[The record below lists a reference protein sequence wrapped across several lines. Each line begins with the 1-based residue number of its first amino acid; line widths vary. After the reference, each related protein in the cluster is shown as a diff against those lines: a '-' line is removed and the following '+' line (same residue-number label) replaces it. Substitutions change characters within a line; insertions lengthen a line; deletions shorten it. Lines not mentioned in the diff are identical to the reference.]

1 MNKKVKYILIFVTL
15 TSLLFLSC
23 QIGLGKEVDL
33 EAPTITLTK
42 MQSGTVELPSTRFG
56 GGIYCGKKV
65 SFFGTATD
73 NEGVDSVYAEIKWN
87 NETEYKHFADAT
99 LTGETFQFDLTFEKN
114 GTAYIKFVA
123 TDKAKNYNVNSSK
136 VVTLLVDDQAPVGE
150 AWYIDR
156 HINGITYPLKDIEE
170 LKKVDFN
177 SQDNKDVAQNVEFSI
192 CSAFK
197 DEMGIKPGSIS
208 IQIKN
213 EKNELICTI
222 PNSSTNDYSPIFKIT
237 HDTLVTANAALAT
250 GRHFLQIWYNA
261 EDIVELPESN
271 KAQDVQ
277 VAGGWFVWEPES
289 DNPKITQSPL
299 PAENTKEVLVNV
311 NDTVL
316 VIVKETVL
324 VNVKET
330 VSATLFDDDGLKEVS
345 CALLKSSEYNPTTDM
360 QILATK
366 IQEIF
371 NRVPEAE
378 RSTRVKKHTPSS
390 TERDVVLSFTAP
402 DSPQGMYLVCY
413 VKDVCDKTTTKVQLI
428 NVTDPTTPTLHIASP
443 ANNSIPKV
451 TMSSDSKS
459 ATVTIEG
466 QTLDTS
472 GCTYL
477 EFLWV
482 PNSFDKD
489 HNKKAEKANAVFN
502 TISSSTYAP
511 PSEDNAK
518 QSSLKDGIKLWSVK
532 LGPEETVGNGYKKQ
546 SFNFDIDLLND
557 FGTEKNEEKFF
568 VVRVTRKDGKQTIQ
582 QYKLSADNLPP
593 VIKSITPE
601 AKTQIVESN
610 KEYVLEFYAEK
621 TNGVAI
627 DTSEYKIYQSGTTL
641 QGEFDSSTKTYKYT
655 IPKTTLEEWEIKTEK
670 PVFIFE
676 VADIFGNSVSSQYTL
691 IINNLPQL
699 KSITSP
705 APQNCNLGQPIQINA
720 NFSSAITLTDAEL
733 NGSYIL
739 LTNIKNDSSEK
750 ECKAVYKSGA
760 GSQTIIFEYI
770 PEEGDYTDT
779 DINVGVKYEYDT
791 ETTCANNLIQ
801 NCAKLKDGENVH
813 LNTLLSSSVL
823 DGKQIKV
830 DAVSPK
836 VEISISAEKEALK
849 AGEPVTATAT
859 FTEPILVQGSPTLI
873 LKVGSEDFELNLE
886 SSTSDT
892 ITFKGTVTTGLNGNI
907 SYSDKCI
914 TGAQYITDNYQNV
927 LITDDTQLTESDYVI
942 DTIPPVTPT
951 VKNSSGNELL
961 AGNYKTK
968 VDFVVAKSNTD
979 TDISKYEYSLD
990 GGVSWNECTNT
1001 NKGSVAQSSAQLC
1014 ARVTDNAGN
1023 VSPSSTPIKLEIE
1036 SSFPD
1041 YNVECMTSDGYYST
1055 GKTITF
1061 RVTFDKKINIKD
1073 KTANITFDEK
1083 TATIVSSIQDAV
1095 SYAEF
1100 EYTVKSTD
1108 NFNLENKTLTV
1119 NLTGI
1124 QDSFGF
1130 TGGTSTAEINRPN
1143 VVCDSVAPTATMIP
1157 GTANGDSV
1165 NYVINGN
1172 NVYSQGNKIQITFS
1186 EPVQKGRGNIIL
1198 RQTAGWAIPPVL
1210 TAEEFNTICNQLDD
1224 DQKNILALRNPD
1236 GTLMEDVEDL
1246 HLHVAYRNDKY
1257 HGTGQFI
1264 GPYKK
1269 TTYGLKENESGT
1281 EYVPNVDT
1289 SFVLDFDMDIDDTS
1303 GNKKAFGTTFKKSD
1317 GTLEN
1322 SVIIKEKKII
1332 TSKTSWGWEIKE
1344 NRELHVLSKKYFK
1357 NESDYNESALATPLS
1372 TPNSAQQI
1380 SVNDIRSVLQTAGVH
1395 KRELDVT
1402 SPNVEIDG
1410 SVVTITFPKGLIDKD
1425 ESLPKGRK
1433 WELVIEEGS
1442 FLDMA
1447 GNSFGEDNQDS
1458 KAEVKIK
1465 TKTNNY
1471 EFFYSAGVA
1480 TPVIRVDRYSYGLGI
1495 KQSDFSGK
1503 LTSAI
1508 TSDSTEP
1515 TGFVR
1520 VRIDCETSEAIIQY
1534 NKIEKSTSNL
1544 TTDDSTVGDT
1554 NYCTS
1559 KRTTTDNLK
1568 TSELNAISLSNS
1580 YEHNSHFAGGS
1591 SSLSS
1596 SLKQYII
1603 AEATENNLGTS
1614 EKSVEGIFKTVVH
1627 FVTPKSA
1634 NGDNES
1640 SFGTYKTDWSIRG
1653 TTNKYSE
1660 PSISPFPLRDTPCG
1674 SPYLRRT
1681 YKRNSDY
1688 YWVSFEILIDSTF
1701 SGQGYAVSD
1710 TKAPGDSGK
1719 GWYNWAKNWGLMW
1732 PGELTKCEGMQ
1743 NWE

>member
-1 MNKKVKYILIFVTL
+1 MNKKVKYLLIFVTL

-33 EAPTITLTK
+33 EAPTIKLTK
-42 MQSGTVELPSTRFG
+42 MQSGTVELPSARFG

-73 NEGVDSVYAEIKWN
+73 NEGVDSVYAEIKWS

-99 LTGETFQFDLTFEKN
+99 LTGESFQFDLTFEKN

-156 HINGITYPLKDIEE
+156 HINGIIYPLKDIEE
-170 LKKVDFN
+170 LKKVDFY
-177 SQDNKDVAQNVEFSI
+177 SQDNKDVAQNGKFSI

-222 PNSSTNDYSPIFKIT
+222 ENSSTNDYSPVFEIT
-237 HDTLVTANAALAT
+237 HEILVNANKALAT

-261 EDIVELPESN
+261 EDIVELPDSN

-277 VAGGWFVWEPES
+277 VPGGWFVWEPES

-299 PAENTKEVLVNV
+299 PFENTNEVLVNV
-311 NDTVL
+311 KDTVY
-316 VIVKETVL
+316 
-324 VNVKET
+324 
-330 VSATLFDDDGLKEVS
+330 ATLFDDDGLKEVF
-345 CALLKSSEYNPTTDM
+345 CALLTNSEYN
-360 QILATK
+360 QIKDNQNLATN
-366 IQEIF
+366 IQEII
-371 NRVPEAE
+371 NLVPEKE
-378 RSTRVKKHTPSS
+378 RPARVKKYTPTNS
-390 TERDVVLSFTAP
+390 TERDVRLSFTAP

-413 VKDVCDKTTTKVQLI
+413 VKDVCEKTTTKVQLI
-428 NVTDPTTPTLHIASP
+428 NVTDASAPILHIASP
-443 ANNSIPKV
+443 ANNSIPNVK
-451 TMSSDSKS
+451 MSSDSK

-489 HNKKAEKANAVFN
+489 NNKKAEKANAVFN
-502 TISSSTYAP
+502 SISSSEYAP
-511 PSEDNAK
+511 QSGDTAK
-518 QSSLKDGIKLWSVK
+518 QSLLDGGIKLWSVK
-532 LGPEETVGNGYKKQ
+532 LGQEETAGNGYKKQ
-546 SFNFDIDLLND
+546 SFKFDIDLLND

-593 VIKSITPE
+593 VIKSFKPE

-610 KEYVLEFYAEK
+610 EDYVLEFKAEK
-621 TNGVAI
+621 TNRVAI
-627 DTSEYKIYQSGTTL
+627 DTSKYKIYQSGTETPL
-641 QGEFDSSTKTYKYT
+641 QGAFDSSTETYKYT
-655 IPKTTLEEWEIKTEK
+655 IPQTTLEEWEIKTEK

-676 VADIFGNSVSSQYTL
+676 AADIFGNSVSSQYTL

-705 APQNCNLGQPIQINA
+705 APQNCKRGQEIQINA
-720 NFSSAITLTDAEL
+720 NFSSAITLTAAEL
-733 NGSYIL
+733 KDSYIL
-739 LTNIKNDSSEK
+739 LTNIKNGSSEK
-750 ECKAVYKSGA
+750 KCIAEYKSGA
-760 GSQTIIFEYI
+760 GSQTIIFEYT
-770 PEEGDYTDT
+770 PKEGDYTET
-779 DINVGVKYEYDT
+779 GKNVGVKYEYDT

-801 NCAKLKDGENVH
+801 NCTKLKDGENVH

-836 VEISISAEKEALK
+836 VSSILVSADKEYLK
-849 AGEPVTATAT
+849 AGETVTVNVT
-859 FTEPILVQGSPTLI
+859 FTEPILVQGSPALI

-907 SYSDKCI
+907 LYSDNCI
-914 TGAQYITDNYQNV
+914 TGAQCITDNYQNV

-942 DTIPPVTPT
+942 DTIPPVQPT
-951 VKNSSGNELL
+951 IKNSSGNELL
-961 AGNYKTK
+961 AGNYQTK

-990 GGVSWNECTNT
+990 GGVSWNDCTNT
-1001 NKGSVAQSSAQLC
+1001 NKGSVTQSSVQLC
-1014 ARVTDNAGN
+1014 ARVTDKAGN
-1023 VSPSSTPIKLEIE
+1023 VSPVSTPIALEIE
-1036 SSFPD
+1036 SSFPN

-1055 GKTITF
+1055 GKKITF

-1073 KTANITFDEK
+1073 KTAKITFDGK
-1083 TATIVSSIQDAV
+1083 TATIVSNIKDNV

-1108 NFNLENKTLTV
+1108 NFNLGSKSVTV
-1119 NLTGI
+1119 NLSGI

-1130 TGGTSTAEINRPN
+1130 TGGTSTHDINRPN
-1143 VVCDSVAPTATMIP
+1143 VVCDGVAPTATMIP

-1172 NVYSQGNKIQITFS
+1172 NVYSKGNKIKITFS
-1186 EPVQKGRGNIIL
+1186 ESVQKGRGNIIL

-1210 TAEEFNTICNQLDD
+1210 TAEEFNTICNQLND
-1224 DQKNILALRNPD
+1224 DQKNILALRNSD

-1269 TTYGLKENESGT
+1269 TTYGLKQSGT

-1303 GNKKAFGTTFKKSD
+1303 GEKKAFGTTFKKSD

-1322 SVIIKEKKII
+1322 KEIVKETIRI
-1332 TSKTSWGWEIKE
+1332 TNKLWKE
-1344 NRELHVLSKKYFK
+1344 NRELHVLSKKYFS
-1357 NESDYNESALATPLS
+1357 NTLDYNETELASPLDS
-1372 TPNSAQQI
+1372 PNDAKQI
-1380 SVNDIRSVLQTAGVH
+1380 SVNDIRTVLETAGVH

-1458 KAEVKIK
+1458 KAEVKISID
-1465 TKTNNY
+1465 NNNKSFY
-1471 EFFYSAGVA
+1471 SFYSAGVA

-1495 KQSDFSGK
+1495 KQSDSSGK

-1508 TSDSTEP
+1508 TNDSTEP

-1544 TTDDSTVGDT
+1544 TTDDSTDGDT

-1559 KRTTTDNLK
+1559 KRTTTGNLK
-1568 TSELNAISLSNS
+1568 TSELNAISLNNS

-1614 EKSVEGIFKTVVH
+1614 EKGVEGIFKTVVH

-1681 YKRNSDY
+1681 YKNNSDY

-1710 TKAPGDSGK
+1710 TKAPGDSGY

>member
-1 MNKKVKYILIFVTL
+1 MNKKLKYILIFVTL
-15 TSLLFLSC
+15 ISLLFLSC

-99 LTGETFQFDLTFEKN
+99 LTGETFQFDLTFEQN

-311 NDTVL
+311 NDTVY
-316 VIVKETVL
+316 
-324 VNVKET
+324 
-330 VSATLFDDDGLKEVS
+330 ATLFDDDGLKEVS
-345 CALLKSSEYNPTTDM
+345 CALLTNSEYNPTTDN

-378 RSTRVKKHTPSS
+378 CSERVKNYTPSS
-390 TERDVVLSFTAP
+390 TERDVVLRFKAP
-402 DSPQGMYLVCY
+402 NSPQGMYLVCY
-413 VKDVCDKTTTKVQLI
+413 VTDVYGKTTTKVQLI
-428 NVTDPTTPTLHIASP
+428 NVTDATAPTLHIASP

-518 QSSLKDGIKLWSVK
+518 QSSLEDGIKLWSVK

-557 FGTEKNEEKFF
+557 FGTEKNEEKLF

-627 DTSEYKIYQSGTTL
+627 DTSKYKIYQSGTETPL
-641 QGEFDSSTKTYKYT
+641 QGEFDSSKKTYKYT
-655 IPKTTLEEWEIKTEK
+655 ISQTTLEDWEIKTEK

-676 VADIFGNSVSSQYTL
+676 AADIFGNSVSSQYTL

-720 NFSSAITLTDAEL
+720 NFSSAITLTDDEL
-733 NGSYIL
+733 KGSYIL
-739 LTNIKNDSSEK
+739 LTNIKNGSSEK

-801 NCAKLKDGENVH
+801 NCDKLKDGENVH

-823 DGKQIKV
+823 NGKQIKV

-836 VEISISAEKEALK
+836 VDKISILEGKKALK
-849 AGEPVTATAT
+849 AGETVTVTAT

-873 LKVGSEDFELNLE
+873 LKVGSADFELNLE

-914 TGAQYITDNYQNV
+914 TGVQYITDNYQNV

-951 VKNSSGNELL
+951 VKKSTGEELSD
-961 AGNYKTK
+961 GKYPTEVN
-968 VDFVVAKSNTD
+968 FVVASSD

-990 GGVSWNECTNT
+990 GGVSWNNCTNT
-1001 NKGSVAQSSAQLC
+1001 NKGSVTQSSAQLC

-1023 VSPSSTPIKLEIE
+1023 VSLSSEPIKLEIE
-1036 SSFPD
+1036 SSFPN

-1055 GKTITF
+1055 GKKITF
-1061 RVTFDKKINIKD
+1061 RVTFDKKIDIKD
-1073 KTANITFDEK
+1073 QTANITFDGK

-1108 NFNLENKTLTV
+1108 DFNLGSKSVTV

-1130 TGGTSTAEINRPN
+1130 TGGEKEHEINRPN
-1143 VVCDSVAPTATMIP
+1143 VVCDSVAPIVTSAIP
-1157 GTANGDSV
+1157 NDGTTESPSYIVDV
-1165 NYVINGN
+1165 NNIYTTGN
-1172 NVYSQGNKIQITFS
+1172 QIQITFS
-1186 EPVQKGRGNIIL
+1186 EPVQKGSGNLIL

-1210 TAEEFNTICNQLDD
+1210 TAEEFNTICAELEYED
-1224 DQKNILALRNPD
+1224 KNTLACQDKNGKLEED
-1236 GTLMEDVEDL
+1236 MED
-1246 HLHVAYRNDKY
+1246 RNQSIKTINNEY
-1257 HGTGQFI
+1257 HGTGQYI

-1269 TTYGLKENESGT
+1269 SMQGIKLEKGN
-1281 EYVPNVDT
+1281 YVPDIDT
-1289 SFVLDFDMDIDDTS
+1289 KFVLDFEIGIWETTEPHPIGKTFENHAYKAPTS
-1303 GNKKAFGTTFKKSD
+1303 TTSAGKIRAVLEKAG
-1317 GTLEN
+1317 
-1322 SVIIKEKKII
+1322 
-1332 TSKTSWGWEIKE
+1332 
-1344 NRELHVLSKKYFK
+1344 LHQRV
-1357 NESDYNESALATPLS
+1357 
-1372 TPNSAQQI
+1372 
-1380 SVNDIRSVLQTAGVH
+1380 
-1395 KRELDVT
+1395 LDVT
-1402 SPNVEIDG
+1402 SPNVKVNKN
-1410 SVVTITFPKGLIDKD
+1410 VVTITFPKGLIDKTD
-1425 ESLPKGRK
+1425 ALPDGRE
-1433 WELVIEEGS
+1433 WELVFEKGT
-1442 FLDMA
+1442 FLDITGNEFGA
-1447 GNSFGEDNQDS
+1447 GLTKDAIQENGTQTEVSNTWKRGRTSITDGS
-1458 KAEVKIK
+1458 KPLVLIK
-1465 TKTNNY
+1465 TNGK
-1471 EFFYSAGVA
+1471 EFFNSDKVA
-1480 TPVIRVDRYSYGLGI
+1480 TPVVRVDRYSYGLGI
-1495 KQSDFSGK
+1495 RQANADGT
-1503 LTSAI
+1503 LTAPI
-1508 TSDSTEP
+1508 VNDGVKP
-1515 TGFVR
+1515 TGYVR
-1520 VRIDCETSEAIIQY
+1520 VRIDCETKDATVVYSET
-1534 NKIEKSTSNL
+1534 KVEKDNNSATSEN
-1544 TTDDSTVGDT
+1544 TTYSNAGA
-1554 NYCTS
+1554 TS
-1559 KRTTTDNLK
+1559 YYTTTNI
-1568 TSELNAISLSNS
+1568 TSYGLPVNS
-1580 YEHNSHFAGGS
+1580 YTTNSIFKVGS
-1591 SSLSS
+1591 GDYKKSYKGIIAAKGTKNSFTSSDDGIEGVFQTVVYFYNPITGNNTSCSSLDS
-1596 SLKQYII
+1596 
-1603 AEATENNLGTS
+1603 G
-1614 EKSVEGIFKTVVH
+1614 
-1627 FVTPKSA
+1627 
-1634 NGDNES
+1634 
-1640 SFGTYKTDWSIRG
+1640 KTDISIRG
-1653 TTNKYSE
+1653 TTGFAGE
-1660 PSISPFPLRDTPCG
+1660 PYISPFPLRDSRVG
-1674 SPYLRRT
+1674 SPYLRIVFREQSANINT
-1681 YKRNSDY
+1681 NDY
-1688 YWVSFEILIDSTF
+1688 YWVSYEVLVESSF
-1701 SGQGYAVSD
+1701 SNYCHGKDDWDVNYYDWARNWGIMNAGEFTRVE
-1710 TKAPGDSGK
+1710 GMK
-1719 GWYNWAKNWGLMW
+1719 GWRN
-1732 PGELTKCEGMQ
+1732 
-1743 NWE
+1743 

>member
-1 MNKKVKYILIFVTL
+1 MNKKVKYLLIFVTL

-33 EAPTITLTK
+33 EAPTIKLTK
-42 MQSGTVELPSTRFG
+42 MQSGTVELPSARFG

-73 NEGVDSVYAEIKWN
+73 NEGVDSVYAEIKWS

-156 HINGITYPLKDIEE
+156 HINGIIYPLKDIEE

-213 EKNELICTI
+213 EENELICTI
-222 PNSSTNDYSPIFKIT
+222 PNSSTNDYSPVFEIT
-237 HDTLVTANAALAT
+237 HDTLVKGNAALAA

-261 EDIVELPESN
+261 EDIVELPDSN

-277 VAGGWFVWEPES
+277 VPGGWFVWEPES

-299 PAENTKEVLVNV
+299 PFENTNEVLVNV
-311 NDTVL
+311 KDTVY
-316 VIVKETVL
+316 
-324 VNVKET
+324 
-330 VSATLFDDDGLKEVS
+330 ATLFDDDGLKEVF
-345 CALLKSSEYNPTTDM
+345 CALLTNSEYG
-360 QILATK
+360 QIKDNQNLVTN
-366 IQEIF
+366 IQEIIKL
-371 NRVPEAE
+371 VPKEEQTA
-378 RSTRVKKHTPSS
+378 RVKKYTPSS
-390 TERDVVLSFTAP
+390 TERDVRLSFTAP

-428 NVTDPTTPTLHIASP
+428 TVTDASAPILHIASP
-443 ANNSIPKV
+443 ANNSIPEV

-482 PNSFDKD
+482 PNSFDID
-489 HNKKAEKANAVFN
+489 NNKKAEKANELFN
-502 TISSSTYAP
+502 AISSSEYAP

-518 QSSLKDGIKLWSVK
+518 QSSLENGIKLWSVK
-532 LGPEETVGNGYKKQ
+532 LGPEETAGNGYKKQ
-546 SFNFDIDLLND
+546 SFNFNIDLLKD
-557 FGTEKNEEKFF
+557 FDPEKNEEKFF

-593 VIKSITPE
+593 VITSKTPE

-610 KEYVLEFYAEK
+610 EDYVLEFYAEK

-627 DTSEYKIYQSGTTL
+627 KTSEYKIKQSGTETPL
-641 QGEFDSSTKTYKYT
+641 QGEFDSSAGTYKYK
-655 IPKTTLEEWEIKTEK
+655 IPKETLEEWEIQTEK

-676 VADIFGNSVSSQYTL
+676 AEDIFGNSVSSQYTL

-705 APQNCNLGQPIQINA
+705 APQNCKLGQEIQINA
-720 NFSSAITLTDAEL
+720 NFSSAITLTDDDL
-733 NGSYIL
+733 KGSYIL
-739 LTNIKNDSSEK
+739 LTNIKNGSSEK
-750 ECKAVYKSGA
+750 ECKAEYKSGA
-760 GSQTIIFEYI
+760 GSQTIIFEYT

-779 DINVGVKYEYDT
+779 DEYVGVKYEYDT

-801 NCAKLKDGENVH
+801 NCDKLKDGENVH
-813 LNTLLSSSVL
+813 LNTLLSSNVL
-823 DGKQIKV
+823 SGKQIKV

-836 VEISISAEKEALK
+836 VSSILVSADKEYVK
-849 AGEPVTATAT
+849 AGETVTVDVT
-859 FTEPILVQGSPTLI
+859 FTEPILVQGSPSLK

-886 SSTSDT
+886 SSTSNT
-892 ITFKGTVTTGLNGNI
+892 ITFKGTVTTDLNGKI
-907 SYSDKCI
+907 SYNDKCI

-927 LITDDTQLTESDYVI
+927 LITDDTQLIESDYVI
-942 DTIPPVTPT
+942 DTIPPVQPT
-951 VKNSSGNELL
+951 VKKSSGEELSN
-961 AGNYKTK
+961 GKYPTEVN
-968 VDFVVAKSNTD
+968 FVVESSD

-990 GGVSWNECTNT
+990 GGVSWNNCTNT
-1001 NKGSVAQSSAQLC
+1001 NEGSVTQSSAQLC
-1014 ARVTDNAGN
+1014 ARVTDKAGN
-1023 VSPSSTPIKLEIE
+1023 VSPSSAPIKLEIE
-1036 SSFPD
+1036 KSFPD

-1055 GKTITF
+1055 GKKITF
-1061 RVTFDKKINIKD
+1061 RVTFDKKINITGQ
-1073 KTANITFDEK
+1073 TAKIIFDGK
-1083 TATIVSSIQDAV
+1083 TATIVSSTQNDV

-1100 EYTVKSTD
+1100 EYTVESTD
-1108 NFNLENKTLTV
+1108 NFNLGSKTLTV
-1119 NLTGI
+1119 DLSGI

-1130 TGGTSTAEINRPN
+1130 TGGTSEATIDRPN
-1143 VVCDSVAPTATMIP
+1143 VVCDGVAPTATMIP

-1186 EPVQKGRGNIIL
+1186 ESVQKGRGNIIL

-1210 TAEEFNTICNQLDD
+1210 TAEEFNTICNQLND

-1236 GTLMEDVEDL
+1236 GTLMEDVEDNKL
-1246 HLHVAYRNDKY
+1246 YVAYRNNKY
-1257 HGTGQFI
+1257 HGTGQYV

-1269 TTYGLKENESGT
+1269 SMHGVADDGT
-1281 EYVPNVDT
+1281 PDISPKY
-1289 SFVLDFDMDIDDTS
+1289 VLDFDLDILNS
-1303 GNKKAFGTTFKKSD
+1303 SSSKAFG
-1317 GTLEN
+1317 
-1322 SVIIKEKKII
+1322 
-1332 TSKTSWGWEIKE
+1332 KT
-1344 NRELHVLSKKYFK
+1344 
-1357 NESDYNESALATPLS
+1357 YNEYTVDQTFYGKSESEINDLLKNSNKIYSAYPSNEDLITPK
-1372 TPNSAQQI
+1372 TPTDKNI
-1380 SVNDIRSVLQTAGVH
+1380 SVADIRSVLEVAGYH
-1395 KRELDVT
+1395 KRTLDVT
-1402 SPNVEIDG
+1402 SPLVTVQDKIATVE
-1410 SVVTITFPKGLIDKD
+1410 FPAGLTG
-1425 ESLPKGRK
+1425 EGNLPLGRE
-1433 WELVIEEGS
+1433 WELVIEEGA

-1447 GNSFGEDNQDS
+1447 GNSFGEDNQDA

-1465 TKTNNY
+1465 TNNS

-1495 KQSDFSGK
+1495 KQSDNSGN
-1503 LTSAI
+1503 LTEHI
-1508 TSDSTEP
+1508 KDDKVEP
-1515 TGFVR
+1515 TGYVR
-1520 VRIDCETSEAIIQY
+1520 VRIDCETKDAKIKYKVNGDKRNNESKSTERKIIGDTEQTTSYISSTSVTKPSEQEIKNVSDQNLSGVVFAVGSGSYKESYKGIIGAVASKDFNNSDVSAIGTEGVFQTVVQFVNPITGDKSEA
-1534 NKIEKSTSNL
+1534 K
-1544 TTDDSTVGDT
+1544 
-1554 NYCTS
+1554 
-1559 KRTTTDNLK
+1559 
-1568 TSELNAISLSNS
+1568 
-1580 YEHNSHFAGGS
+1580 
-1591 SSLSS
+1591 
-1596 SLKQYII
+1596 
-1603 AEATENNLGTS
+1603 LGT
-1614 EKSVEGIFKTVVH
+1614 
-1627 FVTPKSA
+1627 
-1634 NGDNES
+1634 D
-1640 SFGTYKTDWSIRG
+1640 KTDWSIRG
-1653 TTNKYSE
+1653 TTSQGNE
-1660 PSISPFPLRDTPCG
+1660 PSISPFPLRDSLNG
-1674 SPYLRRT
+1674 SPYLRITYRT
-1681 YKRNSDY
+1681 DDVDY
-1688 YWVSFEILIDSTF
+1688 YWVSYEILVESSF
-1701 SGQGYAVSD
+1701 SGH
-1710 TKAPGDSGK
+1710 
-1719 GWYNWAKNWGLMW
+1719 GWARAWRYFYNWAKNWGIME
-1732 PGELTKCEGMQ
+1732 PGEYTRVTNMK

>member
-1 MNKKVKYILIFVTL
+1 MNKKVKYSLFFVTL
-15 TSLLFLSC
+15 TSLFFLSC

-42 MQSGTVELPSTRFG
+42 MQSGTVELPSARFG

-99 LTGETFQFDLTFEKN
+99 LTGETFQFDLTFEQN

-156 HINGITYPLKDIEE
+156 NINGITYPLKDIEE

-213 EKNELICTI
+213 EKQELICTI
-222 PNSSTNDYSPIFKIT
+222 PNSSTNDYSPVFKIT

-277 VAGGWFVWEPES
+277 LAGGWFVWEPES

-299 PAENTKEVLVNV
+299 PSENTNE
-311 NDTVL
+311 
-316 VIVKETVL
+316 VL

-345 CALLKSSEYNPTTDM
+345 CALLTNNEYNPTTDN

-402 DSPQGMYLVCY
+402 DSPQGMYLVGY
-413 VKDVCDKTTTKVQLI
+413 VTDVYGKTTTKVQLI
-428 NVTDPTTPTLHIASP
+428 NVTDATTPTLYIASP
-443 ANNSIPKV
+443 ANNSIPNV
-451 TMSSDSKS
+451 TMSSDLKS

-482 PNSFDKD
+482 PNSFNKD

-511 PSEDNAK
+511 QSKDTVK
-518 QSSLKDGIKLWSVK
+518 QSSLENGIKLWSVK

-557 FGTEKNEEKFF
+557 FGSEKNEEKFF
-568 VVRVTRKDGKQTIQ
+568 VVKVTRKDGKRTIQ

-610 KEYVLEFYAEK
+610 KDYVLEFYAEK

-627 DTSEYKIYQSGTTL
+627 DTSKYKIYQSGTTS
-641 QGEFDSSTKTYKYT
+641 QGEVEDIKFDSSTSTYKGT
-655 IPKTTLEEWEIKTEK
+655 ISQTTLANWETKTEK

-676 VADIFGNSVSSQYTL
+676 AADIFGNSVSSQYTL
-691 IINNLPQL
+691 IISNLPQL

-705 APQNCNLGQPIQINA
+705 APQNCKLEQPIQINA
-720 NFSSAITLTDAEL
+720 NFSSAITLTDDEL
-733 NGSYIL
+733 KDSYIL
-739 LTNIKNDSSEK
+739 LTNIKKDSSEK

-770 PEEGDYTDT
+770 PVEGDYTDT
-779 DINVGVKYEYDT
+779 DKNVGVKYESVIKQNEDGT
-791 ETTCANNLIQ
+791 ETTYANNLIQ

-823 DGKQIKV
+823 NGKQIKV

-836 VEISISAEKEALK
+836 VSSISISAAKEALK
-849 AGEPVTATAT
+849 AGETVTATAT
-859 FTEPILVQGSPTLI
+859 FTESILVQGSPKLKV
-873 LKVGSEDFELNLE
+873 KVGSEDFELNLE
-886 SSTSDT
+886 SSTSTT
-892 ITFKGTVTTGLNGNI
+892 ITFKGTVTTGLNGKI
-907 SYSDKCI
+907 SHNDKCI
-914 TGAQYITDNYQNV
+914 TDSEYITDNYQNV
-927 LITDDTQLTESDYVI
+927 LITDDTQLRESNYVI
-942 DTIPPVTPT
+942 DTTPPVKPI
-951 VKNSSGNELL
+951 VKNGSGNELL
-961 AGNYKTK
+961 AGNYQTK
-968 VDFVVAKSNTD
+968 VDFVVASSD

-990 GGVSWNECTNT
+990 GGVSWNNCTNT
-1001 NKGSVAQSSAQLC
+1001 NKGSVVQSSAQLC

-1036 SSFPD
+1036 SSFPN

-1055 GKTITF
+1055 GKKITF
-1061 RVTFDKKINIKD
+1061 RVTFDKKINITGQ
-1073 KTANITFDEK
+1073 TANITFDGK
-1083 TATIVSSIQDAV
+1083 TATIVSSKQDAV

-1108 NFNLENKTLTV
+1108 DFDLGSKSVTV
-1119 NLTGI
+1119 NLSGI

-1130 TGGTSTAEINRPN
+1130 TGGTSIATINRPK
-1143 VVCDSVAPTATMIP
+1143 VVCDGVAPTAKMIP

-1172 NVYSQGNKIQITFS
+1172 NVYSKGNKIQITFS

-1210 TAEEFNTICNQLDD
+1210 TAEEFNTICNQLNDV
-1224 DQKNILALRNPD
+1224 QKNILALRNPD
-1236 GTLMEDVEDL
+1236 GTLMEDVEDKKRL
-1246 HLHVAYRNDKY
+1246 SSDSNNNY
-1257 HGTGQFI
+1257 HGTGHCI

-1269 TTYGLKENESGT
+1269 SMHGLDGND
-1281 EYVPNVDT
+1281 PDT
-1289 SFVLDFDMDIDDTS
+1289 STKFVLDFDIDITDIYEEGKLKEYS
-1303 GNKKAFGTTFKKSD
+1303 IGTTYGNNSSYTDPSNK
-1317 GTLEN
+1317 TTTQEIRAALE
-1322 SVIIKEKKII
+1322 
-1332 TSKTSWGWEIKE
+1332 
-1344 NRELHVLSKKYFK
+1344 
-1357 NESDYNESALATPLS
+1357 D
-1372 TPNSAQQI
+1372 
-1380 SVNDIRSVLQTAGVH
+1380 AGVH
-1395 KRELDVT
+1395 QRVLDVT
-1402 SPNVEIDG
+1402 SASVEIDKKD
-1410 SVVTITFPKGLIDKD
+1410 SKVVTVTFPAGLIDKTD
-1425 ESLPKGRK
+1425 DLPLGRE
-1433 WELVIEEGS
+1433 WELVIEEGA
-1442 FLDMA
+1442 FLDLT
-1447 GNSFGEDNQDS
+1447 GNSFGENNDS
-1458 KAEVKIK
+1458 SKVNKVIINTADKK
-1465 TKTNNY
+1465 R
-1471 EFFYSAGVA
+1471 FFSSAGVA

-1495 KQSDFSGK
+1495 KQSDSDGK
-1503 LTSAI
+1503 LTSIKTDA
-1508 TSDSTEP
+1508 DAP
-1515 TGFVR
+1515 TGYVR
-1520 VRIDCETSEAIIQY
+1520 VRIDCETNEASISY
-1534 NKIEKSTSNL
+1534 TVKSSTKTNNDVGDDIDYEDNGADSYVSD
-1544 TTDDSTVGDT
+1544 TTD
-1554 NYCTS
+1554 
-1559 KRTTTDNLK
+1559 L
-1568 TSELNAISLSNS
+1568 LN
-1580 YEHNSHFAGGS
+1580 
-1591 SSLSS
+1591 
-1596 SLKQYII
+1596 Q
-1603 AEATENNLGTS
+1603 T
-1614 EKSVEGIFKTVVH
+1614 
-1627 FVTPKSA
+1627 VTPYDSSNNCIKLALGSGSHDKSYKGIVTA
-1634 NGDNES
+1634 SATKDNFGTS
-1640 SFGTYKTDWSIRG
+1640 SFGKEGVFQTVLLIDNCGRTNLSIRG
-1653 TTNKYSE
+1653 TTMRDSE
-1660 PSISPFPLRDTPCG
+1660 PRIYPFPLRDAKNGT
-1674 SPYLRRT
+1674 PYLRRA
-1681 YKRNSDY
+1681 YKSGNNY
-1688 YWVSFEILIDSTF
+1688 YWVSYEILYESCF
-1701 SGQGYAVSD
+1701 SIHSSSNGG
-1710 TKAPGDSGK
+1710 G
-1719 GWYNWAKNWGLMW
+1719 YNWGRNWGKMK
-1732 PGELTKCEGMQ
+1732 PGEFSRVTGIQ
-1743 NWE
+1743 SY

>member
-1 MNKKVKYILIFVTL
+1 MNKKVKYLLIFVTL
-15 TSLLFLSC
+15 TSLFFLSC

-42 MQSGTVELPSTRFG
+42 MQSGTVELPSARFG

-99 LTGETFQFDLTFEKN
+99 LTGETFQFDLTFEQN

-156 HINGITYPLKDIEE
+156 NINGITYPLKDIEE

-177 SQDNKDVAQNVEFSI
+177 SQENKDVAQNVEFSI

-197 DEMGIKPGSIS
+197 DEMGIKSGSIS

-271 KAQDVQ
+271 KAHDVQ

-299 PAENTKEVLVNV
+299 PAENTNE
-311 NDTVL
+311 
-316 VIVKETVL
+316 VL

-345 CALLKSSEYNPTTDM
+345 CALLTNSEYNPTTDN

-402 DSPQGMYLVCY
+402 DSPQGMYFVGY
-413 VKDVCDKTTTKVQLI
+413 VTDVYGKTTTKVQLI
-428 NVTDPTTPTLHIASP
+428 NVTDATAPTLHIASP
-443 ANNSIPKV
+443 ANNSIPNV
-451 TMSSDSKS
+451 TMSDDLKS

-482 PNSFDKD
+482 PNSFNKD

-502 TISSSTYAP
+502 AISSSTYAP
-511 PSEDNAK
+511 QSKDTVK
-518 QSSLKDGIKLWSVK
+518 QSSLENGIKLWSVK

-557 FGTEKNEEKFF
+557 FGSEKNEEKFF
-568 VVRVTRKDGKQTIQ
+568 VVKVTRKDGKQTIQ

-593 VIKSITPE
+593 EIKSIKPE
-601 AKTQIVESN
+601 AKTQIVES
-610 KEYVLEFYAEK
+610 KDEYILEFSAEK
-621 TNGVAI
+621 SNGVAI
-627 DTSEYKIYQSGTTL
+627 DTSKYAIYQSGTTSPKKL
-641 QGEFDSSTKTYKYT
+641 GSFDSSTSTYKYT
-655 IPKTTLEEWEIKTEK
+655 IPKTTLEDWEKKTEK

-676 VADIFGNSVSSQYTL
+676 AADIFGNSVSSQYTL
-691 IINNLPQL
+691 IISNLPQL

-720 NFSSAITLTDAEL
+720 NFSSAITLTENEL
-733 NGSYIL
+733 KDSYIILTNVKNGNGSS
-739 LTNIKNDSSEK
+739 DK
-750 ECKAVYKSGA
+750 ECRATYTSGA
-760 GSQTIIFEYI
+760 GSQTIIFEYT
-770 PEEGDYTDT
+770 PVEGDYTDT
-779 DINVGVKYEYDT
+779 VKNVGVKYESVIKQNEDGT
-791 ETTCANNLIQ
+791 ETTYANNLIQ
-801 NCAKLKDGENVH
+801 NCAALKDGENVH

-823 DGKQIKV
+823 NGKQIKV

-836 VEISISAEKEALK
+836 VDQISISAAKEALK
-849 AGEPVTATAT
+849 AGETVTATAT
-859 FTEPILVQGSPTLI
+859 FTESILVQGSPKLK

-886 SSTSDT
+886 SSTSTT
-892 ITFKGTVTTGLNGNI
+892 ITFKGTVTTGLNGKI
-907 SYSDKCI
+907 SYNEKGI
-914 TGAQYITDNYQNV
+914 TGSEYITDNYQNV
-927 LITDDTQLTESDYVI
+927 LITDDTQLTESNYVI
-942 DTIPPVTPT
+942 DTTIPEKPT
-951 VKNSSGNELL
+951 VKNSSGEELL
-961 AGNYKTK
+961 AGNYQTK
-968 VDFVVAKSNTD
+968 VDFVVASSD

-990 GGVSWNECTNT
+990 GGVSWDDCTNT
-1001 NKGSVAQSSAQLC
+1001 NKGSVEDTSYAQLC

-1023 VSPSSTPIKLEIE
+1023 VSPSSTPIELEIE
-1036 SSFPD
+1036 SSFPS
-1041 YNVECMTSDGYYST
+1041 YNVECMTSDGRYST
-1055 GKTITF
+1055 GKKITF
-1061 RVTFDKKINIKD
+1061 RVTFDKKINITGQ
-1073 KTANITFDEK
+1073 TANITFDGK
-1083 TATIVSSIQDAV
+1083 TATIVSSKQDAV

-1108 NFNLENKTLTV
+1108 DFNLENKTLTV

-1130 TGGTSTAEINRPN
+1130 PGGTSTATIDRSE
-1143 VVCDSVAPTATMIP
+1143 VVCDGVAPTATMIP

-1172 NVYSQGNKIQITFS
+1172 NVYSQGNKIKITFN
-1186 EPVQKGRGNIIL
+1186 EKVQKGRGNIIL

-1210 TAEEFNTICNQLDD
+1210 TAEEFNTICNQLNDT
-1224 DQKNILALRNPD
+1224 QKNILALRNPD

-1303 GNKKAFGTTFKKSD
+1303 GKKKAFGTTFKKSN
-1317 GTLEN
+1317 GSLEN
-1322 SVIIKEKKII
+1322 Y
-1332 TSKTSWGWEIKE
+1332 
-1344 NRELHVLSKKYFK
+1344 NFK
-1357 NESDYNESALATPLS
+1357 NGDNVVSKYYFANQVSYEETILASPLD
-1372 TPNSAQQI
+1372 TPNDAKNI
-1380 SVNDIRSVLQTAGVH
+1380 SVNDIRTVLETAGVH

-1402 SPNVEIDG
+1402 SPNVEIDD

-1425 ESLPKGRK
+1425 ESLPKGRR

-1458 KAEVKIK
+1458 KAEVKIS
-1465 TKTNNY
+1465 TENNNKS
-1471 EFFYSAGVA
+1471 FYSAGVA

-1495 KQSDFSGK
+1495 KQSDSSGK

-1520 VRIDCETSEAIIQY
+1520 VRIDCETPDATIKYAKQDYTS
-1534 NKIEKSTSNL
+1534 STLAKDTS
-1544 TTDDSTVGDT
+1544 TGTDS

-1559 KRTTTDNLK
+1559 NKTTTNNL
-1568 TSELNAISLSNS
+1568 TPTNLDEIEPSEPYTKNS
-1580 YEHNSHFAGGS
+1580 SFAGGS

-1603 AEATENNLGTS
+1603 AEAKNDNLGKS
-1614 EKSVEGIFKTVVH
+1614 EKGVEGIFKTVVH

-1634 NGDNES
+1634 NGTEEAKHGE
-1640 SFGTYKTDWSIRG
+1640 FHADWSIRG

-1681 YKRNSDY
+1681 YKSGSDY

-1701 SGQGYAVSD
+1701 SGQGWATSS
-1710 TKAPGDSGK
+1710 TKLPGDSGA

>member
-1 MNKKVKYILIFVTL
+1 MNKKVKYLLIFVTL

-33 EAPTITLTK
+33 EAPTIKLTK
-42 MQSGTVELPSTRFG
+42 MQSGTVELPSARFG

-73 NEGVDSVYAEIKWN
+73 NEGVDSVYAEIKWS

-156 HINGITYPLKDIEE
+156 HINGIIYPLKDIEE

-177 SQDNKDVAQNVEFSI
+177 SQDNKDVAQNVAFSI

-213 EKNELICTI
+213 ERNELICTI
-222 PNSSTNDYSPIFKIT
+222 PNSSTNDYSPVFKIT
-237 HDTLVTANAALAT
+237 HETLVKGNAALAT

-261 EDIVELPESN
+261 EDIVELPDSN

-277 VAGGWFVWEPES
+277 VPCGWFVWEPES

-299 PAENTKEVLVNV
+299 PAENANEVLVNV
-311 NDTVL
+311 NDTVY
-316 VIVKETVL
+316 
-324 VNVKET
+324 
-330 VSATLFDDDGLKEVS
+330 ATLFDDDGLREVS
-345 CALLKSSEYNPTTDM
+345 CALLTYSEYDPTTDN
-360 QILATK
+360 QNLATN
-366 IQEIF
+366 IQEII
-371 NRVPEAE
+371 NLVPEAE
-378 RSTRVKKHTPSS
+378 RPARVKEYHPNS
-390 TERDVVLSFTAP
+390 TERDVRLSFTAP

-428 NVTDPTTPTLHIASP
+428 TVTDASAPILHIASP
-443 ANNSIPKV
+443 ANNSIPEV
-451 TMSSDSKS
+451 TMSNDSKS

-518 QSSLKDGIKLWSVK
+518 QSSLEDGIKLWSVK

-546 SFNFDIDLLND
+546 SFNFDIDLLDD

-593 VIKSITPE
+593 IIKSITPE

-610 KEYVLEFYAEK
+610 KDYVLEFYAEK

-627 DTSEYKIYQSGTTL
+627 DTSKYKIYQNENGTKTTL
-641 QGEFDSSTKTYKYT
+641 QGEFDSSRKTYKYT

-676 VADIFGNSVSSQYTL
+676 AADIFGNSVSSQYTL

-705 APQNCNLGQPIQINA
+705 APQNCKLGQPIQINA
-720 NFSSAITLTDAEL
+720 NFSSAITLTDADL
-733 NGSYIL
+733 KGSYIL
-739 LTNIKNDSSEK
+739 LTNIKNGSSEK

-760 GSQTIIFEYI
+760 GSQTIIFEYT
-770 PEEGDYTDT
+770 PVEGDYTDT
-779 DINVGVKYEYDT
+779 DEYVGVKYEYDT
-791 ETTCANNLIQ
+791 ETTCAKNLIK

-823 DGKQIKV
+823 NGKQIKV

-836 VEISISAEKEALK
+836 VSSIFVSADKEYVK
-849 AGEPVTATAT
+849 ARETVTATAT
-859 FTEPILVQGSPTLI
+859 FTESILVQGSPKLI
-873 LKVGSEDFELNLE
+873 LKVGSADFELNLE
-886 SSTSDT
+886 RSTSDT
-892 ITFKGTVTTGLNGNI
+892 ITFKGTVIEGLNGNI

-927 LITDDTQLTESDYVI
+927 LITDDTKLTESDYVI
-942 DTIPPVTPT
+942 DTIPPVKPT
-951 VKNSSGNELL
+951 VKNGSGKELL

-1001 NKGSVAQSSAQLC
+1001 NEGSVTQSSAQLC

-1023 VSPSSTPIKLEIE
+1023 VSLSSESIKLEIE
-1036 SSFPD
+1036 KSFPN

-1055 GKTITF
+1055 DKTITF
-1061 RVTFDKKINIKD
+1061 RVTFDKKINITD

-1083 TATIVSSIQDAV
+1083 TAKIVSSIQDAV

-1100 EYTVKSTD
+1100 EYTVESTD
-1108 NFNLENKTLTV
+1108 NFNLGSKTLTV

-1130 TGGTSTAEINRPN
+1130 TGGTSTATINRPN

-1172 NVYSQGNKIQITFS
+1172 NVYSKGNKIQITFS

-1210 TAEEFNTICNQLDD
+1210 TAEEFNTICNKLTYENKNKLARQDENGKFEED
-1224 DQKNILALRNPD
+1224 MEDTGVGIKNIN
-1236 GTLMEDVEDL
+1236 
-1246 HLHVAYRNDKY
+1246 NQY

-1269 TTYGLKENESGT
+1269 SMQGIDDNNNPDINTK
-1281 EYVPNVDT
+1281 
-1289 SFVLDFDMDIDDTS
+1289 FVLDFDIDIWETNEKHPVGKTFTPHKDTTKDVTPITPS
-1303 GNKKAFGTTFKKSD
+1303 TTTSAGEIRD
-1317 GTLEN
+1317 VLE
-1322 SVIIKEKKII
+1322 K
-1332 TSKTSWGWEIKE
+1332 
-1344 NRELHVLSKKYFK
+1344 
-1357 NESDYNESALATPLS
+1357 
-1372 TPNSAQQI
+1372 
-1380 SVNDIRSVLQTAGVH
+1380 AGVH
-1395 KRELDVT
+1395 QRVLDVT
-1402 SPNVEIDG
+1402 SASVEIDKNNP
-1410 SVVTITFPKGLIDKD
+1410 TIAYVTFPAGLIDKT
-1425 ESLPKGRK
+1425 EELPLGRE
-1433 WELVIEEGS
+1433 WELVIEEGA

-1447 GNSFGEDNQDS
+1447 KNSFGENNASS
-1458 KAEVKIK
+1458 KTEVKINTENGK
-1465 TKTNNY
+1465 A
-1471 EFFYSAGVA
+1471 FFNSDGVA
-1480 TPVIRVDRYSYGLGI
+1480 MPVIRVDRYSYGLGI
-1495 KQSDFSGK
+1495 KQSDVNGD
-1503 LTSAI
+1503 LTSHI
-1508 TSDSTEP
+1508 DKDSVKP
-1515 TGFVR
+1515 TGYVR
-1520 VRIDCETSEAIIQY
+1520 VRIDCETKDAIVNY
-1534 NKIEKSTSNL
+1534 GVSSALK
-1544 TTDDSTVGDT
+1544 DT
-1554 NYCTS
+1554 NSNTS
-1559 KRTTTDNLK
+1559 QFANNGANTYYTTTAVSKPTEFNTLYESGDKVFALGSGNYKKSYKAIVGAKATK
-1568 TSELNAISLSNS
+1568 TNHSDSAVG
-1580 YEHNSHFAGGS
+1580 Y
-1591 SSLSS
+1591 
-1596 SLKQYII
+1596 
-1603 AEATENNLGTS
+1603 
-1614 EKSVEGIFKTVVH
+1614 EGIFQTVVYMKD
-1627 FVTPKSA
+1627 PKFNDTNSCA
-1634 NGDNES
+1634 KSEKYTYWDSDGMKIKGPNG
-1640 SFGTYKTDWSIRG
+1640 TDVSIRG
-1653 TTNKYSE
+1653 TTGMAGE
-1660 PSISPFPLRDTPCG
+1660 PSISPFPLRDSRVG
-1674 SPYLRRT
+1674 SPYLRIIFNERASET
-1681 YKRNSDY
+1681 TKKSVDY
-1688 YWVSFEILIDSTF
+1688 YWVSYEVLVWS
-1701 SGQGYAVSD
+1701 SLSNYSWHKNGYYDWAQNWGVMY
-1710 TKAPGDSGK
+1710 PGEFNRVEGM
-1719 GWYNWAKNWGLMW
+1719 KNWG
-1732 PGELTKCEGMQ
+1732 
-1743 NWE
+1743 

>member
-1 MNKKVKYILIFVTL
+1 MNKKVKYLLFFVTL

-42 MQSGTVELPSTRFG
+42 MQSGTVELPSAKFG

-73 NEGVDSVYAEIKWN
+73 NEGVDSVYAEIKWS

-99 LTGETFQFDLTFEKN
+99 LTGETFRFDLTFEQN

-222 PNSSTNDYSPIFKIT
+222 PNSSTNDYSPVFKIT
-237 HDTLVTANAALAT
+237 HETLVKGNAALAT

-261 EDIVELPESN
+261 EDIVELPDSN
-271 KAQDVQ
+271 KAQEVQ
-277 VAGGWFVWEPES
+277 VPCGWFVWEPES

-299 PAENTKEVLVNV
+299 PAENANEVLVNV
-311 NDTVL
+311 KDTVY
-316 VIVKETVL
+316 
-324 VNVKET
+324 
-330 VSATLFDDDGLKEVS
+330 ATLFDDDGLKEVS
-345 CALLKSSEYNPTTDM
+345 CALLKSSEYNPTTDN
-360 QILATK
+360 QNLVTN

-371 NRVPEAE
+371 DRVPEAE
-378 RSTRVKKHTPSS
+378 RLARVKKYTPSS

-413 VKDVCDKTTTKVQLI
+413 VKDVYEKTTTKVQSI
-428 NVTDPTTPTLHIASP
+428 NVTDATAPILHIASP

-482 PNSFDKD
+482 PNSFNKD
-489 HNKKAEKANAVFN
+489 NNKKAEKANEVFS
-502 TISSSTYAP
+502 TISSSEYAP
-511 PSEDNAK
+511 QSEDNAK
-518 QSSLKDGIKLWSVK
+518 QSLLENGIKLWSVK
-532 LGPEETVGNGYKKQ
+532 LGPEETAGNGYKKQ

-593 VIKSITPE
+593 VIKSFKPE

-610 KEYVLEFYAEK
+610 EDYVLEFYAEK

-627 DTSEYKIYQSGTTL
+627 DTSEYKIKQSGTTL
-641 QGEFDSSTKTYKYT
+641 QGKFDSSTGTYKYT
-655 IPKTTLEEWEIKTEK
+655 IPKKTLEEWEIKTEK

-676 VADIFGNSVSSQYTL
+676 AADIFGNSVSSQYTL

-705 APQNCNLGQPIQINA
+705 APQNCKLGQPIQINA
-720 NFSSAITLTDAEL
+720 NFSSAITLTDDEL
-733 NGSYIL
+733 KDSYIL
-739 LTNIKNDSSEK
+739 LTNIKNGSSEK
-750 ECKAVYKSGA
+750 ECKAKYKSGA

-791 ETTCANNLIQ
+791 ETTCAKNLIKD
-801 NCAKLKDGENVH
+801 CAKLKDGENVH

-823 DGKQIKV
+823 NGKQIKV

-836 VEISISAEKEALK
+836 VSSIFVSADKDYLK
-849 AGEPVTATAT
+849 AGETVTVDVT
-859 FTEPILVQGSPTLI
+859 FTESILVQGSPTLI

-886 SSTSDT
+886 SSTSNA
-892 ITFKGTVTTGLNGNI
+892 ITFKGTVIEGLNGKI
-907 SYSDKCI
+907 LYSDKCI

-927 LITDDTQLTESDYVI
+927 LITDDTKLTESDYVI

-951 VKNSSGNELL
+951 VKNSSGNELK

-968 VDFVVAKSNTD
+968 VDFVVASSD

-990 GGVSWNECTNT
+990 GGVSWNDCTNT
-1001 NKGSVAQSSAQLC
+1001 NKGSVTQSSAQLC
-1014 ARVTDNAGN
+1014 ARVTDKAGN
-1023 VSPSSTPIKLEIE
+1023 VSPSSEPIKLEIE

-1055 GKTITF
+1055 GKKITF

-1073 KTANITFDEK
+1073 KTANITFDGK
-1083 TATIVSSIQDAV
+1083 TATIVSSTQNAV

-1108 NFNLENKTLTV
+1108 NFNLGSKSITV

-1172 NVYSQGNKIQITFS
+1172 NVYSKGNKIQITFS

-1198 RQTAGWAIPPVL
+1198 RQTEGWAIPPVL
-1210 TAEEFNTICNQLDD
+1210 TAEEFNTICNQLND

-1322 SVIIKEKKII
+1322 KEIVKETIRI
-1332 TSKTSWGWEIKE
+1332 TNNWWKE
-1344 NRELHVLSKKYFK
+1344 NRELHVLSKKYFS
-1357 NESDYNESALATPLS
+1357 NTLDYNETELASPLDS
-1372 TPNSAQQI
+1372 PNDAKQI
-1380 SVNDIRSVLQTAGVH
+1380 SVNDIRSVLETAGVH

-1458 KAEVKIK
+1458 KAEVKISIDD
-1465 TKTNNY
+1465 NNKS
-1471 EFFYSAGVA
+1471 FYSAGVA

-1534 NKIEKSTSNL
+1534 DKIEKSSSVL
-1544 TTDDSTVGDT
+1544 KKDDSTGTDG

-1559 KRTTTDNLK
+1559 NRTTTDNLK

-1614 EKSVEGIFKTVVH
+1614 EKGVEGVFKTVVH

-1681 YKRNSDY
+1681 YKSNSDY

-1732 PGELTKCEGMQ
+1732 PGELTKCEGME

>member
-1 MNKKVKYILIFVTL
+1 MNKKVKYLLIFVTL

-33 EAPTITLTK
+33 EAPTIKLTK
-42 MQSGTVELPSTRFG
+42 MQSGTVELPSARFG
-56 GGIYCGKKV
+56 GGIYCGKKI

-73 NEGVDSVYAEIKWN
+73 NEGVDSVYAEIKWS

-156 HINGITYPLKDIEE
+156 HINGIIYPLKDIEE
-170 LKKVDFN
+170 LKKVDFT
-177 SQDNKDVAQNVEFSI
+177 SQDNKDVAQNGEFSI

-213 EKNELICTI
+213 EENELICTI
-222 PNSSTNDYSPIFKIT
+222 PNSSTNDYSPVFEIT
-237 HDTLVTANAALAT
+237 HETLVKANAALAT
-250 GRHFLQIWYNA
+250 GSHFLQIWYNA
-261 EDIVELPESN
+261 EDIVELPDSN

-277 VAGGWFVWEPES
+277 VPGGWFVWEPES

-299 PAENTKEVLVNV
+299 PVENTNEVLVNV
-311 NDTVL
+311 KDTVY
-316 VIVKETVL
+316 
-324 VNVKET
+324 
-330 VSATLFDDDGLKEVS
+330 ATLFDDDGLREVF
-345 CALLKSSEYNPTTDM
+345 CALLTNNEYN
-360 QILATK
+360 QIKDNQNLATN
-366 IQEIF
+366 IQEII
-371 NRVPEAE
+371 NLVPEDE
-378 RSTRVKKHTPSS
+378 RSARVKEYHPNS
-390 TERDVVLSFTAP
+390 TERDVRLSFTAP

-428 NVTDPTTPTLHIASP
+428 TVTDASAPILHIASP
-443 ANNSIPKV
+443 ANNSIPNVK
-451 TMSSDSKS
+451 MSSDSK

-489 HNKKAEKANAVFN
+489 NNKKAEKANAVFN
-502 TISSSTYAP
+502 TISSSEYAP
-511 PSEDNAK
+511 PSEATAE
-518 QSSLKDGIKLWSVK
+518 QSSLQDGIKLWSVK
-532 LGPEETVGNGYKKQ
+532 LGPEITAGNGYKKQ
-546 SFNFDIDLLND
+546 SFNFNIDLLND
-557 FGTEKNEEKFF
+557 FGTEKNQEKFF

-593 VIKSITPE
+593 VIKSIKPE

-610 KEYVLEFYAEK
+610 EDYVLEFYAEK

-627 DTSEYKIYQSGTTL
+627 DTSKYKIYQSGTTS
-641 QGEFDSSTKTYKYT
+641 QGEVEDIKFDSSTSTYKGT
-655 IPKTTLEEWEIKTEK
+655 ISQTTLANWEMKTEK

-676 VADIFGNSVSSQYTL
+676 AADIFGNSVSSQYTL

-705 APQNCNLGQPIQINA
+705 APQNCKLGQPIQINA

-733 NGSYIL
+733 KDSYIL
-739 LTNIKNDSSEK
+739 LTNIKNGPSEK
-750 ECKAVYKSGA
+750 ECTAKYKSGA

-770 PEEGDYTDT
+770 PEEGDYTDK

-801 NCAKLKDGENVH
+801 NCAALKDGENVH

-823 DGKQIKV
+823 SGKQIKV

-836 VEISISAEKEALK
+836 VSSIFVSADKEYLK
-849 AGEPVTATAT
+849 AGETVTVNVT
-859 FTEPILVQGSPTLI
+859 FTEPILVQGSPKFKFDNML
-873 LKVGSEDFELNLE
+873 ELSLE

-892 ITFKGTVTTGLNGNI
+892 ITFKGKVLSNTQNGNLG
-907 SYSDKCI
+907 YSNNCI
-914 TGAQYITDNYQNV
+914 TEENIITDRYGNSLDISSISSDTTKYYV
-927 LITDDTQLTESDYVI
+927 DTEKPKSPILTDASGNDISSGE
-942 DTIPPVTPT
+942 
-951 VKNSSGNELL
+951 KNS
-961 AGNYKTK
+961 
-968 VDFVVAKSNTD
+968 VVSFKINKKEND
-979 TDISKYEYSLD
+979 DIVKFEYSLD
-990 GGVSWNECTNT
+990 GGTSWTEAVEGMLYEIKQDANLCARVIDRAGNISDSSSPIQLQIDGFPDFIVECTNT
-1001 NKGSVAQSSAQLC
+1001 
-1014 ARVTDNAGN
+1014 
-1023 VSPSSTPIKLEIE
+1023 
-1036 SSFPD
+1036 
-1041 YNVECMTSDGYYST
+1041 DGFYDI
-1055 GKTITF
+1055 GQQINFK
-1061 RVTFDKKINIKD
+1061 VTFDKPVNIKSNNANLTIGTNQD
-1073 KTANITFDEK
+1073 GTPRSITTMTPYSGKTSEVFFTYIVKQGDEF
-1083 TATIVSSIQDAV
+1083 TIDVTNVDFGESIENRLGFKQDGKQPKNACV
-1095 SYAEF
+1095 RSGVRCDTLAP
-1100 EYTVKSTD
+1100 TVKSAIPNDGT
-1108 NFNLENKTLTV
+1108 KTSPSYIADKNNIYT
-1119 NLTGI
+1119 TGN
-1124 QDSFGF
+1124 Q
-1130 TGGTSTAEINRPN
+1130 
-1143 VVCDSVAPTATMIP
+1143 
-1157 GTANGDSV
+1157 
-1165 NYVINGN
+1165 
-1172 NVYSQGNKIQITFS
+1172 IQITFS

-1210 TAEEFNTICNQLDD
+1210 TAEEFNTICNQLND

-1269 TTYGLKENESGT
+1269 TTYGVKQSGT

-1303 GNKKAFGTTFKKSD
+1303 GEKKAFGTTFKKSD
-1317 GTLEN
+1317 GSLKN
-1322 SVIIKEKKII
+1322 Y
-1332 TSKTSWGWEIKE
+1332 
-1344 NRELHVLSKKYFK
+1344 NFK
-1357 NESDYNESALATPLS
+1357 NRDNVVSKYYFANQVSYEETILASPLD
-1372 TPNSAQQI
+1372 TPNDAQNI
-1380 SVNDIRSVLQTAGVH
+1380 SVNDIRTVLETAGVH

-1447 GNSFGEDNQDS
+1447 GKSFGEDNQDS

-1465 TKTNNY
+1465 TNNS

-1495 KQSDFSGK
+1495 KQSDSSGK

-1520 VRIDCETSEAIIQY
+1520 VRIDCETSEAIINY
-1534 NKIEKSTSNL
+1534 KTIEKSSSVL
-1544 TTDDSTVGDT
+1544 KKDDSTGTDG

-1559 KRTTTDNLK
+1559 NRTTTDNLK
-1568 TSELNAISLSNS
+1568 PSDLKDISLSNS

-1614 EKSVEGIFKTVVH
+1614 EKGVEGIFKTVVH

-1681 YKRNSDY
+1681 YKSNSDY

-1701 SGQGYAVSD
+1701 SGHGWATSN
-1710 TKAPGDSGK
+1710 TKLPGDTGA

-1732 PGELTKCEGMQ
+1732 PGELTKCEGME

>member
-1 MNKKVKYILIFVTL
+1 MNKKVKYLLFFVTL

-42 MQSGTVELPSTRFG
+42 MQSGTVELPSAKFG

-73 NEGVDSVYAEIKWN
+73 NEGVDSVYAEIKWS
-87 NETEYKHFADAT
+87 NETEYKYFADAT
-99 LTGETFQFDLTFEKN
+99 LTGETFRFDLTFEQN

-222 PNSSTNDYSPIFKIT
+222 PNSSTNDYSPVFKIT
-237 HDTLVTANAALAT
+237 HETLVKGNAALAT

-261 EDIVELPESN
+261 EDIVELPDSN

-277 VAGGWFVWEPES
+277 VPCGWFVWEPES

-299 PAENTKEVLVNV
+299 PVENTDEVLVNV
-311 NDTVL
+311 KDTVY
-316 VIVKETVL
+316 
-324 VNVKET
+324 
-330 VSATLFDDDGLKEVS
+330 ATLFDDDGLKEVF
-345 CALLKSSEYNPTTDM
+345 CALLKSSEYNPTTDN
-360 QILATK
+360 QNLATN

-371 NRVPEAE
+371 DRVPEAE
-378 RSTRVKKHTPSS
+378 RLARVKKYTPSS

-428 NVTDPTTPTLHIASP
+428 TVTDASAPILHIASP
-443 ANNSIPKV
+443 ANNSIPNV
-451 TMSSDSKS
+451 TMSSDSK

-489 HNKKAEKANAVFN
+489 HNKKAEKANEVFN
-502 TISSSTYAP
+502 SISSSEYAP
-511 PSEDNAK
+511 QSEDNAK
-518 QSSLKDGIKLWSVK
+518 QSSLQDGIKLWSVK
-532 LGPEETVGNGYKKQ
+532 LGSEETAGNGYKKQ
-546 SFNFDIDLLND
+546 SFKFDIDLLND
-557 FGTEKNEEKFF
+557 FDSEKNKEKFF

-593 VIKSITPE
+593 VIISKTPE

-610 KEYVLEFYAEK
+610 EDYVLEFKAEK

-627 DTSEYKIYQSGTTL
+627 DTSKYKIYQSGTETPL
-641 QGEFDSSTKTYKYT
+641 QGEFNSSTGTYKYT

-676 VADIFGNSVSSQYTL
+676 AADIFENSVSSQYTL

-705 APQNCNLGQPIQINA
+705 APQNCKLGQEILINA
-720 NFSSAITLTDAEL
+720 NFSSAITLTDDEL
-733 NGSYIL
+733 KESYIL
-739 LTNIKNDSSEK
+739 LTNIKNIKNDSSEK
-750 ECKAVYKSGA
+750 ECRAEYKSGA
-760 GSQTIIFEYI
+760 GSQTIIFEYK
-770 PEEGDYTDT
+770 PVEGDYTDT
-779 DINVGVKYEYDT
+779 DINVGVKYESVIKQNEDGT
-791 ETTCANNLIQ
+791 KTTYANNLI
-801 NCAKLKDGENVH
+801 NCDTLIDGENVH
-813 LNTLLSSSVL
+813 LNTLLSSNVL
-823 DGKQIKV
+823 KGKQIKV

-836 VEISISAEKEALK
+836 VDKISISEGKKAFK
-849 AGEPVTATAT
+849 AGETVTATAT
-859 FTEPILVQGSPTLI
+859 FTESILVQGSPTLI
-873 LKVGSEDFELNLE
+873 LKVGSTDFELNLE
-886 SSTSDT
+886 SSTSNT
-892 ITFKGTVTTGLNGNI
+892 ITFKGTVKTGLNGKI
-907 SYSDKCI
+907 SYNDKCI
-914 TGAQYITDNYQNV
+914 TGAQCITDNYQNV

-942 DTIPPVTPT
+942 DTTNPKTPSVTISNSNSQNKYKSSVSFT
-951 VKNSSGNELL
+951 IAKNSEDS
-961 AGNYKTK
+961 
-968 VDFVVAKSNTD
+968 
-979 TDISKYEYSLD
+979 DIAKYEYSTNS
-990 GGVSWNECTNT
+990 GVSWTDLGTTETASIT
-1001 NKGSVAQSSAQLC
+1001 SVGSHNLC
-1014 ARVTDNAGN
+1014 ARVTDKAGN
-1023 VSPSSTPIKLEIE
+1023 VSPSSEPIKLEIE
-1036 SSFPD
+1036 SSFPN

-1055 GKTITF
+1055 GKKITF

-1073 KTANITFDEK
+1073 QTAKITFDGK
-1083 TATIVSSIQDAV
+1083 TATIVSSIKDDV

-1108 NFNLENKTLTV
+1108 DFNLGLGSKTLTV
-1119 NLTGI
+1119 NLSGI

-1130 TGGTSTAEINRPN
+1130 TGGTSTATINRPD
-1143 VVCDSVAPTATMIP
+1143 VVCDGVAPTATMIP
-1157 GTANGDSV
+1157 GTKDGSSV
-1165 NYVINGN
+1165 NYTINEN

-1210 TAEEFNTICNQLDD
+1210 TAEEFNTICNQLND

-1269 TTYGLKENESGT
+1269 TTYGVKQSGT

-1322 SVIIKEKKII
+1322 SVIIKETKNI
-1332 TSKTSWGWEIKE
+1332 TSKNSWGWETKE

-1380 SVNDIRSVLQTAGVH
+1380 SVNDIRTVLETAGVH

-1458 KAEVKIK
+1458 KAEVKISIDD
-1465 TKTNNY
+1465 NNKS
-1471 EFFYSAGVA
+1471 FYSAGVA

-1495 KQSDFSGK
+1495 RQSDFSGK

-1520 VRIDCETSEAIIQY
+1520 VRIDCETSEAIINY
-1534 NKIEKSTSNL
+1534 KTIEKSSSVL
-1544 TTDDSTVGDT
+1544 KKDDSTGTDG

-1559 KRTTTDNLK
+1559 NRTTTDNLK
-1568 TSELNAISLSNS
+1568 TSDLNDISLSNS

-1614 EKSVEGIFKTVVH
+1614 EKGVEGIFKTVVH

-1710 TKAPGDSGK
+1710 TKHPDDTGA

>member
-1 MNKKVKYILIFVTL
+1 MNKKVKYLLFFVTL

-42 MQSGTVELPSTRFG
+42 MQSGTVELPSAKFG

-73 NEGVDSVYAEIKWN
+73 NEGVDSVYAEIKWS

-99 LTGETFQFDLTFEKN
+99 LTGETFRFDLTFEQN

-222 PNSSTNDYSPIFKIT
+222 PNSSTNDYSPVFKIT
-237 HDTLVTANAALAT
+237 HETLVKGNAALAT

-261 EDIVELPESN
+261 EDIVELPDSN
-271 KAQDVQ
+271 KAQEVQ
-277 VAGGWFVWEPES
+277 VPCGWFVWEPES

-299 PAENTKEVLVNV
+299 PAENANEVLVNV
-311 NDTVL
+311 KDTVY
-316 VIVKETVL
+316 
-324 VNVKET
+324 
-330 VSATLFDDDGLKEVS
+330 ATLFDDDGLKEVS
-345 CALLKSSEYNPTTDM
+345 CALLKSSEYNPTTDN
-360 QILATK
+360 QNLVTN

-371 NRVPEAE
+371 DRVPEAE
-378 RSTRVKKHTPSS
+378 RLARVKKYTPSS

-413 VKDVCDKTTTKVQLI
+413 VKDVYEKTTTKVQSI
-428 NVTDPTTPTLHIASP
+428 NVTDATAPILHIASP

-482 PNSFDKD
+482 PNSFNKD
-489 HNKKAEKANAVFN
+489 NNKKAEKANEVFS
-502 TISSSTYAP
+502 TISSSEYAP
-511 PSEDNAK
+511 QSEDNAK
-518 QSSLKDGIKLWSVK
+518 QSLLENGIKLWSVK
-532 LGPEETVGNGYKKQ
+532 LGPEETAGNGYKKQ

-593 VIKSITPE
+593 VIKSFKPE

-610 KEYVLEFYAEK
+610 EDYVLEFYAEK

-627 DTSEYKIYQSGTTL
+627 DTSEYKIKQSGTTL
-641 QGEFDSSTKTYKYT
+641 QGKFDSSTGTYKYT
-655 IPKTTLEEWEIKTEK
+655 IPKKTLEEWEIKTEK

-676 VADIFGNSVSSQYTL
+676 AADIFGNSVSSQYTL

-705 APQNCNLGQPIQINA
+705 APQNCKLGQPIQINA
-720 NFSSAITLTDAEL
+720 NFSSAITLTDDEL
-733 NGSYIL
+733 KDSYIL
-739 LTNIKNDSSEK
+739 LTNIKNGSSEK
-750 ECKAVYKSGA
+750 ECKAKYKSGA

-791 ETTCANNLIQ
+791 ETTCAKNLIKD
-801 NCAKLKDGENVH
+801 CAKLKDGENVH

-823 DGKQIKV
+823 NGKQIKV

-836 VEISISAEKEALK
+836 VSSIFVSADKDYLK
-849 AGEPVTATAT
+849 AGETVTVDVT
-859 FTEPILVQGSPTLI
+859 FTESILVQGSPTLI

-886 SSTSDT
+886 SSTSNA
-892 ITFKGTVTTGLNGNI
+892 ITFKGTVIEGLNGKI
-907 SYSDKCI
+907 LYSDKCI

-927 LITDDTQLTESDYVI
+927 LITDDTKLTESDYVI

-951 VKNSSGNELL
+951 VKNSSGNELK

-968 VDFVVAKSNTD
+968 VDFVVASSD

-990 GGVSWNECTNT
+990 GGVSWNDCTNT
-1001 NKGSVAQSSAQLC
+1001 NKGSVTQSSAQLC
-1014 ARVTDNAGN
+1014 ARVTDKAGN
-1023 VSPSSTPIKLEIE
+1023 VSPSSEPIKLEIE

-1055 GKTITF
+1055 GKKITF

-1073 KTANITFDEK
+1073 KTANITFDGK
-1083 TATIVSSIQDAV
+1083 TATIVSSTQNAV

-1108 NFNLENKTLTV
+1108 NFNLGSKSITV

-1172 NVYSQGNKIQITFS
+1172 NVYSKGNKIQITFS

-1198 RQTAGWAIPPVL
+1198 RQTEGWAIPPVL
-1210 TAEEFNTICNQLDD
+1210 TAEEFNTICNQLND

-1322 SVIIKEKKII
+1322 KEIVKETIRI
-1332 TSKTSWGWEIKE
+1332 TNNWWKE
-1344 NRELHVLSKKYFK
+1344 NRELHVLSKKYFS
-1357 NESDYNESALATPLS
+1357 NTLDYNETELASPLDS
-1372 TPNSAQQI
+1372 PNDAKQI
-1380 SVNDIRSVLQTAGVH
+1380 SVNDIRSVLETAGVH

-1458 KAEVKIK
+1458 KAEVKISIDD
-1465 TKTNNY
+1465 NNKS
-1471 EFFYSAGVA
+1471 FYSAGVA

-1534 NKIEKSTSNL
+1534 DKIEKSSSVL
-1544 TTDDSTVGDT
+1544 KKDDSTGTDG

-1559 KRTTTDNLK
+1559 NRTTTDNLK

-1614 EKSVEGIFKTVVH
+1614 EKGVEGVFKTVVH

-1681 YKRNSDY
+1681 YKSNSDY